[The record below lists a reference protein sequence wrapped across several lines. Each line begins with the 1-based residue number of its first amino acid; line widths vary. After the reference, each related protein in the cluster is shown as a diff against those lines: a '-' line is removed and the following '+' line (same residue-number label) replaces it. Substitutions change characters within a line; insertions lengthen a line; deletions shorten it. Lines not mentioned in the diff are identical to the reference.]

1 MKLHYPNGW
10 VEEYTYDA
18 EGNLIKTVDI
28 DPFQLYNKTP
38 SIKFEYTYDAEGNVT
53 HEFQRDSDA
62 VENKKS
68 HTDYTYDAL
77 NRLTGSTRKLG
88 DLSLQHSLL
97 YLHL

>member
-1 MKLHYPNGW
+1 M
-10 VEEYTYDA
+10 
-18 EGNLIKTVDI
+18 
-28 DPFQLYNKTP
+28 
-38 SIKFEYTYDAEGNVT
+38 T